1 MKDSRIVAIS
11 RGERFSPHNT
21 SNDALILEAVA
32 GKLRHSGY
40 EVRTISET
48 ATAGIKNSSER
59 LFLNM
64 ARGLKALETL
74 SEKESKG
81 AIVVNPPRPL
91 IENTRAELTR
101 KLQSMNAPIPPS
113 CVLKVGDTCPLPFPY
128 WIKRGDECSQSPGDV
143 SYVSSSEA
151 LGNVWE
157 DFARRGIA
165 CAVASEH
172 KAGDLVKFYGV
183 AYTGFFHTY
192 LATQGGSTGKFGA
205 EHINGAPHGYKYSLA
220 GLQKQCEAIATAL
233 DIPVY
238 GGDCVVD
245 PTGRFFII
253 DFNDWPSYSR
263 CRDSAAEAIAR
274 LFSQKANDTL

>member
-32 GKLRHSGY
+32 DNLRHSGY
-40 EVRTISET
+40 EVRTISEN
-48 ATAGIKNSSER
+48 ATADIKSCSER

-64 ARGLKALETL
+64 ARGLAALDIL
-74 SEKESKG
+74 NEKERKG
-81 AIVVNPPRPL
+81 AVVVNPPQPL
-91 IENTRAELTR
+91 MENTRAELTR
-101 KLQSMNAPIPPS
+101 KLQGMNAPIPPS
-113 CVLKVGDTCPLPFPY
+113 CVLEVGDTCPLSFPY
-128 WIKRGDECSQSPGDV
+128 WIKRGDECSQIPGDV
-143 SYVSSSEA
+143 SYVSSPEA
-151 LGNVWE
+151 LDGVWK

-165 CAVASEH
+165 YAVASKHTE
-172 KAGDLVKFYGV
+172 GDLVKFYGV
-183 AYTGFFHTY
+183 AHTGFFQTY
-192 LATQGGSTGKFGA
+192 LATDGGRTGKFGA
-205 EHINGAPHGYKYSLA
+205 ERINGIPHGYKYSLA
-220 GLQKQCEAIATAL
+220 ELQKQSEAIATAL

-274 LFSQKANDTL
+274 LFSQKANDTI